1 MYMHTVDSN
10 NNNKK
15 YRNQSFYMDLIYAIL
30 KDNTELQMKN
40 FIHNIRVDGKFN
52 KGS

>member
-15 YRNQSFYMDLIYAIL
+15 YRNQSFYMDLIYAIMVVLMTTDDL
-30 KDNTELQMKN
+30 KPPL
-40 FIHNIRVDGKFN
+40 
-52 KGS
+52 